1 MVGVVQAADE
11 VLRFIVERNNQ
22 RLHMAFD
29 HTELVSDGLEWE
41 IEALPCIVV
50 HFQNFFIVQ
59 FTAF

>member
-1 MVGVVQAADE
+1 MVGVVQAANE
-11 VLRFIVERNNQ
+11 VFGLTIELNNQ
-22 RLHMAFD
+22 RLHVAFD
-29 HTELVSDGLEWE
+29 HAEFVGNSLEWE